1 MKVDLADEE
10 TQSQGV
16 LSALLIILTMGL
28 FFVAVLDCLW
38 ETRRLTSSRDN
49 DGGHIFLRRR
59 ETKTRDREKEKEKEQ
74 LHDDRYKTGGALYAP
89 KLLDVP
95 INRVSLGVILLIFSS
110 SLILFSLDTFPFLFL
125 SILCWHQTLS
135 GPYSQEK

>member
-1 MKVDLADEE
+1 MVFFAFYPNPPFFKISTKVDLADEE

-16 LSALLIILTMGL
+16 LGALLIILTAGL
-28 FFVAVLDCLW
+28 LFVAVLDCLW
-38 ETRRLTSSRDN
+38 ETRRLSSSSGSDD

-74 LHDDRYKTGGALYAP
+74 LADERYKTGGALYAP

-95 INRVSLGVILLIFSS
+95 INRVSLGDVFMFALLVLSS
-110 SLILFSLDTFPFLFL
+110 EF
-125 SILCWHQTLS
+125 
-135 GPYSQEK
+135 